1 MRCDWSHDD
10 DHDDDHDDHD
20 DDHDD
25 HDDDGDNEFEWGGS
39 FMLEGD
45 AAFTW
50 IAQKTGSGD
59 AMGYADPTM
68 KMSVLP
74 AATGD
79 METLEALQSEG
90 NHALEEECTD
100 VMPEGTIP
108 VEMDACVR
116 LVFDQE
122 ASETHFYIDASGVDY
137 VAIFAE
143 HFPTEFEQ
151 DRHFL
156 SDAEGADIEPIET
169 LGGDGHDHDH
179 AHGELCVC
187 EAEEHG
193 WSIDCDNIEVVVG
206 ALDYLLDS
214 TNGCALEDA
223 EENEECHKNYHVM
236 QAHHD
241 FCPHH
246 ALDAAG
252 DVETI
257 IHSFEQLFEDCTI
270 GRMYDPELAMCP
282 EVDCKDMDTMM
293 SVVDTIRSA
302 SCATSCTGDCEFA
315 FQTIL
320 HVHDVCEEEDIPTVL
335 EITLHDFEELC
346 EEHLCNSVTEEGG
359 MALLDTATCEE
370 SGDAV

>member
-1 MRCDWSHDD
+1 MRCDWSHD
-10 DHDDDHDDHD
+10 DDHD

-156 SDAEGADIEPIET
+156 PDADGTDIEPIECS
-169 LGGDGHDHDH
+169 
-179 AHGELCVC
+179 E
-187 EAEEHG
+187 
-193 WSIDCDNIEVVVG
+193 
-206 ALDYLLDS
+206 
-214 TNGCALEDA
+214 
-223 EENEECHKNYHVM
+223 
-236 QAHHD
+236 
-241 FCPHH
+241 
-246 ALDAAG
+246 
-252 DVETI
+252 
-257 IHSFEQLFEDCTI
+257 
-270 GRMYDPELAMCP
+270 R
-282 EVDCKDMDTMM
+282 
-293 SVVDTIRSA
+293 
-302 SCATSCTGDCEFA
+302 AT
-315 FQTIL
+315 QT
-320 HVHDVCEEEDIPTVL
+320 
-335 EITLHDFEELC
+335 
-346 EEHLCNSVTEEGG
+346 
-359 MALLDTATCEE
+359 
-370 SGDAV
+370 DAVADASFLKKSSSLKLVSLGVFLGVRNDSECGEFCMNKECR